1 MQIDVW
7 VMDKGITNLEI
18 NKFFENEEKQGIKN
32 NYMGVYSMDSITRYI
47 NFYEIM
53 RKRNGKYPFAIFN
66 TDKHNK
72 PGTHWW
78 SFMDIHPPKNLQLFD
93 SLGLEGFK
101 FFIVDNNKN
110 TIDELL
116 YNFKKCEVS
125 LVNQKLTLCTMK
137 FSINV
142 WEKLPH
148 TKKEQLTGTAQNFF
162 HLLAKFAKLKRT
174 NNMNILIVE
183 HPVQE
188 LTSMACGLFELYK
201 NIFGPQEKSKI
212 INHEILN
219 KRTIEAILNEVF
231 TTDVNENEQVIEK
244 FKEEYYL

>member
-1 MQIDVW
+1 
-7 VMDKGITNLEI
+7 
-18 NKFFENEEKQGIKN
+18 
-32 NYMGVYSMDSITRYI
+32 MGVYSMDSITRYI
-47 NFYEIM
+47 NFYKIIK
-53 RKRNGKYPFAIFN
+53 KRNGKYPFAIFN

-148 TKKEQLTGTAQNFF
+148 TKKEQLTDTAQNFF
-162 HLLAKFAKLKRT
+162 HLLAQFAKLKRT
-174 NNMNILIVE
+174 NDINILIVD

-188 LTSMACGLFELYK
+188 LTSSTWGLFQLYFYK
-201 NIFGPQEKSKI
+201 KILDPEEKSKI
-212 INHEILN
+212 INHKTLN
-219 KRTIEAILNEVF
+219 KRTIEAILNEIF
-231 TTDVNENEQVIEK
+231 TTDVNTNEQVIEK
-244 FKEEYYL
+244 FEEEYDL

>member
-1 MQIDVW
+1 
-7 VMDKGITNLEI
+7 MDKGITNLEI
-18 NKFFENEEKQGIKN
+18 NKFFENEENQDIKN
-32 NYMGVYSMDSITRYI
+32 NYMGVYSMDSIIRCI
-47 NFYEIM
+47 SVYEIIK
-53 RKRNGKYPFAIFN
+53 KRNGKYPFAIFN

-125 LVNQKLTLCTMK
+125 LVNQKLTVCTMK

-148 TKKEQLTGTAQNFF
+148 TKKEQLTDTAQNFF
-162 HLLAKFAKLKRT
+162 HLLVQFAKLKRT
-174 NNMNILIVE
+174 NDINILIVD

-188 LTSMACGLFELYK
+188 STSSTWGLFQLYFYK
-201 NIFGPQEKSKI
+201 KILDLEEKSKI
-212 INHEILN
+212 INHKTLN
-219 KRTIEAILNEVF
+219 KRTIEAILNEIF
-231 TTDVNENEQVIEK
+231 TTDVNTNEQVIEK
-244 FKEEYYL
+244 FEEEYDL